1 MEWDGTAAA
10 GRQAPSGRPRERGTS
25 PSRRRAPR
33 LGLAALLV
41 SLVALA
47 GTLASGGRVSAHA
60 RFLRS
65 DPAPNQVLAQ
75 APARVTIEFIE
86 NLDPSRSDIVVYDN
100 LGHTVSRGPARVDF
114 SNPRKMAVDL
124 QGDDSEVYVVYWHN
138 LSSEDGHP
146 DAGSFTF
153 GIGVPPGSSDGSVP
167 AGAAPATGG
176 SGAASVWP
184 AVLAGLAGMAIGAAG
199 GIFLS
204 RRVRHVH

>member
-10 GRQAPSGRPRERGTS
+10 RRRAPSRRSRERGT
-25 PSRRRAPR
+25 PPGRRSARR
-33 LGLAALLV
+33 LGLAALLA

-47 GTLASGGRVSAHA
+47 GTLASGGRVAAHA

-75 APARVTIEFIE
+75 APARVTIEFVE

-114 SNPRKMAVDL
+114 ANPKKMTVDMR
-124 QGDDSEVYVVYWHN
+124 GDDSEVYVVYWHN

-153 GIGVPPGSSDGSVP
+153 GIGAPP
-167 AGAAPATGG
+167 GG
-176 SGAASVWP
+176 SGGSAPSSAAAAGGSSVAPGWL
-184 AVLAGLAGMAIGAAG
+184 ALLAGLAGVAIGAAG